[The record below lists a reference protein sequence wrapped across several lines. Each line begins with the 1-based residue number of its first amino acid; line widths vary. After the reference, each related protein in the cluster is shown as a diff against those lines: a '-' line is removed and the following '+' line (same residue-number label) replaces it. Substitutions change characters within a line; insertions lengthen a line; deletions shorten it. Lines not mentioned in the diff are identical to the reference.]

1 LVIAYRES
9 AAEGNSIVVVNE
21 RGDEVSRMSAPRLA
35 LVMPY
40 YRNPRMLNRH
50 LQVWRDEWS
59 ADLKRDVDV
68 VIVDDGS
75 PTETAAEVLSNVNLT
90 GLPSIALYRMTE
102 DRLWGQ
108 HAARNVGAHEATAP
122 WMLMTDADHVVPPST
137 LRKVL
142 DLLPLGKLEVLTF
155 GRVDAPVWFDEAEDW
170 PEFSRTRRPDGSL
183 KPHVNS
189 FCISRYRYWQL
200 GGYDESFTGIYGC
213 DQEFRTRL
221 WKRATERHLEHA
233 PLIRVDRDVIP
244 DASTRDV
251 ERKKPENSKAKKA
264 VRLGKVLR
272 GEKHVVKSLTFP
284 YERVL

>member
-1 LVIAYRES
+1 MPALSLVFPFYKNQ
-9 AAEGNSIVVVNE
+9 GV
-21 RGDEVSRMSAPRLA
+21 LA
-35 LVMPY
+35 K
-40 YRNPRMLNRH
+40 H
-50 LQVWRDEWS
+50 LQVWRNEWS
-59 ADLKRDVDV
+59 DDLKRNVDV

-75 PTETAAEVLSNVNLT
+75 PVETAAEVLSDVDRT

-108 HAARNVGAHEATAP
+108 HSARNVGAHEATAP
-122 WMLMTDADHVVPPST
+122 WLLMTDADHVVPPST
-137 LRKVL
+137 LQKVL
-142 DLLPLGKLEVLTF
+142 YLLPLGKREVITF
-155 GRVDAPVWFDEAEDW
+155 GRVDAPIWFDEAEDW

-189 FCISRYRYWQL
+189 FCIAKDHYWAL
-200 GGYDESFTGIYGC
+200 SGYDESFVGVYGC

-251 ERKKPENSKAKKA
+251 ERKTPDRAKAKKA
-264 VRLGKVLR
+264 VRLTKVLA
-272 GEKHVVKSLTFP
+272 GEKHVIKSLSFNW
-284 YERVL
+284 EKVF